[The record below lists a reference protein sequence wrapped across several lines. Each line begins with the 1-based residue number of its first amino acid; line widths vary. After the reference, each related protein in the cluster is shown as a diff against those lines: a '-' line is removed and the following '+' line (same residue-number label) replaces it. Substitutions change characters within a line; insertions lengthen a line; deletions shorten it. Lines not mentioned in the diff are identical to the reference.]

1 MGGIGDFG
9 KSMDDEATRLGISPD
24 ELAQKVRY
32 LPAIKSQYSIKT
44 ATYYEIAIQADR
56 W

>member
-9 KSMDDEATRLGISPD
+9 KGLDDEAARLGISPD

-32 LPAIKSQYSIKT
+32 SSVVIINQSRDVL
-44 ATYYEIAIQADR
+44 
-56 W
+56 

>member
-24 ELAQKVRY
+24 ELAQKARY
-32 LPAIKSQYSIKT
+32 FPAIKSQDSIK
-44 ATYYEIAIQADR
+44 AVTYYEIVIQADR